1 MPKQFR
7 VAYLARAPWMGH
19 AAECGCGGVG
29 MIQVAHHETV
39 RGHCP
44 GPRVFLPE
52 APARA
57 EQIGPGVA
65 TVTPIADFA
74 VRSRAKTAAALDPTP
89 EPPHPAAPR
98 ETHEWDRP
106 NESYFRRL
114 DERRRTEQEA
124 PDEPPPSKE
133 DT

>member
-7 VAYLARAPWMGH
+7 VAYLARAPRMGH
-19 AAECGCGGVG
+19 AAECACGGVG
-29 MIQVAHHETV
+29 MIQDAHYETMW
-39 RGHCP
+39 GHCP

-74 VRSRAKTAAALDPTP
+74 VRSRAKTAAALDLTP

-106 NESYFRRL
+106 NESYSRRL